1 MEQTITAA
9 RTAELLM
16 QRDNITILSHRR
28 PDGDT
33 IGSSFALY
41 YALRT
46 LGKETRVLCSDGY
59 PEKYSYL
66 YEPGYQPSPV
76 LDWPV
81 EYVVA
86 VDIADAPLLGSYE
99 EKYGMMVDL
108 CIDHHPSN
116 TGYAALTC
124 LRGDYAACAELM
136 TEIIT
141 RMGLLI
147 EGKIAECIYTGIVTD
162 TGCFK
167 FSNTTPNALRIC
179 ADIKEK
185 GIDTAWINQHIFES
199 KSKAKVQA
207 EARLLSGLDFYFD
220 NRCAVMPV
228 TMAVREATGVSE
240 DDLEDVAAIPR
251 QIEGVLVGA
260 TIKEHPGECRISL
273 RTRDIVDASA
283 ICAAFGGGGHRCAA
297 GCTIHEPL
305 EKACKL
311 LLAEIKKHLP
321 EGNE

>member
-1 MEQTITAA
+1 MEQTISAA
-9 RTAELLM
+9 KVAEYLM
-16 QRDNITILSHRR
+16 QRDNITILCHRR

-33 IGSSFALY
+33 IGSAFALH
-41 YALRT
+41 YALQA

-59 PEKYSYL
+59 PEKYRYL
-66 YEPGYQPSPV
+66 FGDYTPSPV

-86 VDIADAPLLGSYE
+86 VDIADQPLLGDYE

-108 CIDHHPSN
+108 CVDHHPSN

-136 TEIIT
+136 VEVIT

-147 EGKIAECIYTGIVTD
+147 DGKIAECIYTGIVTD

-179 ADIKEK
+179 ADIKEH
-185 GIDTAWINQHIFES
+185 GTDTAWINVHIFES
-199 KSKAKVQA
+199 KSRAKVLA
-207 EARLLSGLDFYFD
+207 EARLLSGLEFCFD
-220 NRCAVMPV
+220 NLCAIMPV
-228 TMAVREATGVSE
+228 TLAIREETGVSE
-240 DDLEDVAAIPR
+240 DDLEDVAGIPR
-251 QIEGVLVGA
+251 QIEGVLVGV
-260 TIKEHPGECRISL
+260 TIKEHVGECRISL
-273 RTRDIVDASA
+273 RTRDVVDASA

-297 GCTIHEPL
+297 GCTIREPL
-305 EKACKL
+305 EKAREL

-321 EGNE
+321 EET